1 MTRAMPLALVVVLA
15 ACGVIGRPHTW
26 GAGISHGEG
35 GIDPHDKLGRYSTD
49 ELVGSVWIEGDL
61 GEARHLVVVVERPP
75 LVDGGIAPIVSGTGP
90 GAQAEAALQ
99 QVPEPLEHPLA
110 PLSKALPPAPE
121 LEPAPRGPD
130 PHGPTASSAC
140 CCRTVVVF
148 VPPPALEREPAAPS
162 ISSGTLWRFLIVLT
176 SVVLAIAALAMLLA
190 AVARWTFRR

>member
-49 ELVGSVWIEGDL
+49 EVVGSLWIEGDL
-61 GEARHLVVVVERPP
+61 GPARQLVVVLQRPP
-75 LVDGGIAPIVSGTGP
+75 LEEGGFGPIVSGTGP

-99 QVPEPLEHPLA
+99 QVPEPLEHLLA

-148 VPPPALEREPAAPS
+148 VQPSAPFPASSEKAKGAPATA
-162 ISSGTLWRFLIVLT
+162 